1 MLYVAILDGSRLLGK
16 ISPGPGIDCRWPIP
30 PFQPSPSS
38 ISCLLSHSTM
48 PDSIETTQA
57 PERVE
62 DLEVKDA
69 QIIFNSVWSQLEDDH
84 GEDKLRFPKEIFWL
98 NGAPGAGKGTHTGF
112 IMEYRDLTA
121 PPLVVSSLLDTPE
134 AKRMKDAG
142 MLVGDREVIEIMLRK
157 LLEPVYQSGA
167 VVDGFPRTK
176 VQVECVKLLHQ
187 KLNGLHT
194 KFRDTPLAH
203 QFKKPHFHIVVLF
216 VDEKESVNRQLQRGR
231 EAHAHN
237 EEVQES
243 GIGELFEVRATDLDS
258 EAAVNR
264 YRTFKEKTY
273 GALKDLR
280 EIFFYHFINAHGTID
295 EVRSRIDDELR
306 YQGSLELDEATYDR
320 ISAIPVAATLS
331 QHARQNLV
339 DRLDDYAARQSEL
352 FCEVVDLIQSDFIP
366 IIERHAISGSAMIN
380 SESPI
385 LHDPAA
391 LAMFIDIFS
400 ERGYHAIV
408 DIHRIEIPESFDP
421 ETHKIQTR
429 IKRVHRIQIQFQGS
443 EIRRGR

>member
-1 MLYVAILDGSRLLGK
+1 MSNPV
-16 ISPGPGIDCRWPIP
+16 
-30 PFQPSPSS
+30 
-38 ISCLLSHSTM
+38 
-48 PDSIETTQA
+48 ETTNP
-57 PERVE
+57 PESVE

-69 QIIFNSVWSQLEDDH
+69 QFIFNSVWSQLEDDH
-84 GEDKLRFPKEIFWL
+84 GEENLRFPKEIFWL

-121 PPLVVSSLLDTPE
+121 PPMVVSSLLDTPE

-187 KLNGLHT
+187 KLNELHN
-194 KFRDTPLAH
+194 KFHETELARH
-203 QFKKPHFHIVVLF
+203 FKKPHFHIVVLF

-231 EAHAHN
+231 EAQEHN
-237 EEVQES
+237 EEVES
-243 GIGELFEVRATDLDS
+243 TGIGEPVEVRTTDLDPQ
-258 EAAVNR
+258 AALSR

-280 EIFFYHFINAHGTID
+280 EIFFYHFINAHGTIE
-295 EVRSRIDDELR
+295 EVRSRIDEELR
-306 YQGSLELDEATYDR
+306 YQGSLELDEMTYDR
-320 ISAIPVAATLS
+320 ISAIPVATTLS
-331 QHARQNLV
+331 LHARQNLV
-339 DRLDDYAARQSEL
+339 DRLDHYASQQSEL
-352 FCEVVDLIQSDFIP
+352 FGKVVDLIQSDFIP
-366 IIERHAISGSAMIN
+366 IVERHAISGSAMIN

-385 LHDPAA
+385 FHDPTA

-408 DIHRIEIPESFDP
+408 DIHRIEVPESFDP
-421 ETHKIQTR
+421 ETFKIQTR

>member
-1 MLYVAILDGSRLLGK
+1 
-16 ISPGPGIDCRWPIP
+16 
-30 PFQPSPSS
+30 
-38 ISCLLSHSTM
+38 M
-48 PDSIETTQA
+48 PETTQA

-69 QIIFNSVWSQLEDDH
+69 QLIFNSVWSQLEEDH

-194 KFRDTPLAH
+194 KFRDTPLSH

-231 EAHAHN
+231 EAQAHN
-237 EEVQES
+237 EEVEES
-243 GIGELFEVRATDLDS
+243 GIGELFEVRATDLDP

-264 YRTFKEKTY
+264 YRTFKKKTY
-273 GALKDLR
+273 GALKNLR
-280 EIFFYHFINAHGTID
+280 EIFFYHFINAHGTIE
-295 EVRSRIDDELR
+295 EVRSRIDEELR

-320 ISAIPVAATLS
+320 VSAIPVATTLS
-331 QHARQNLV
+331 LHARQNLV

-352 FCEVVDLIQSDFIP
+352 FGKVVDLIQSDFIP

-385 LHDPAA
+385 LHDPTA
-391 LAMFIDIFS
+391 LAMFIDVFS

-421 ETHKIQTR
+421 ETFKIQTR

>member
-1 MLYVAILDGSRLLGK
+1 
-16 ISPGPGIDCRWPIP
+16 
-30 PFQPSPSS
+30 
-38 ISCLLSHSTM
+38 M
-48 PDSIETTQA
+48 PDSIETIQ
-57 PERVE
+57 PPDHVE

-69 QIIFNSVWSQLEDDH
+69 QIIFNSVWSQLETDH
-84 GEDKLRFPKEIFWL
+84 GEEDLRFPKEIFWL

-112 IMEYRDLTA
+112 IMKYRDLTA

-134 AKRMKDAG
+134 ARRMKDAG

-157 LLEPVYQSGA
+157 LLDPVYQSGA

-187 KLNGLHT
+187 KLNELHNR
-194 KFRDTPLAH
+194 FRDTELAH
-203 QFKKPHFHIVVLF
+203 RFKKPHFHIVVLF

-231 EAHAHN
+231 EAQAHN
-237 EEVQES
+237 EEVRES
-243 GIGELFEVRATDLDS
+243 GIGELLEVRATDLDA

-280 EIFFYHFINAHGTID
+280 EIFFYHFINAHGTIE

-320 ISAIPVAATLS
+320 VSAIPVAATLS
-331 QHARQNLV
+331 LHARQNLV

-352 FCEVVDLIQSDFIP
+352 FGRVVDLIQSDFIP
-366 IIERHAISGSAMIN
+366 IIERHAISGSAAIN
-380 SESPI
+380 SESEI
-385 LHDPAA
+385 LHDPTA
-391 LAMFIDIFS
+391 LAMFIDVFS
-400 ERGYHAIV
+400 ERGYHATV

-421 ETHKIQTR
+421 ETFKIHTR
-429 IKRVHRIQIQFQGS
+429 IKRVHRVQIQFQGS